1 MRWVILALLLSA
13 PLKAQDLKDFPVV
26 RSVSSVTLVGF
37 LLLFDLAPVNPPPS
51 FRVWWSEM
59 EECTGYQGNYDAMK
73 WFLASQIAHPGKGE
87 SYWGVH
93 FSDLGTIAVLRGL
106 SDERLENTVKHEIIH
121 HLILDPEHR
130 ELAFTNCLP
139 VILP

>member
-13 PLKAQDLKDFPVV
+13 PLKAQDLTDFPTV
-26 RSVSSVTLVGF
+26 RSVSSVTLINY
-37 LLLFDLAPVNPPPS
+37 LLLFDLAPVTPHPS
-51 FRVWWSEM
+51 FRIWWAEM
-59 EECTGYQGNYDAMK
+59 EECTGSQGDFEAMS
-73 WFLASQIAHPGKGE
+73 WYLASQIAHPGKGL

-93 FSDLGTIAVLRGL
+93 FSDLVAIVALRGMTN
-106 SDERLENTVKHEIIH
+106 ERLENTIKHEIIH

-139 VILP
+139 KI